1 MDIGK
6 IRKKISLM
14 LLLLIATITFSLINN
29 NPSIGVS
36 ADNDKHPIYSVE
48 TTEKK
53 LSITFDVNWGTDH
66 TKEILDI
73 LDKYNVKAT
82 FFVIGKW
89 INYSEDNAKL
99 LAEIK
104 NRGHEIGNHSNSHAD
119 FTKINKEKIKE
130 EINLTD
136 EKIKK
141 ITGEDVELFRF
152 PSGAYNGSAVNIINE
167 SKHLPI
173 QWSSDSV
180 DWKEKGAD
188 VEYSRVMK
196 GAAPG
201 AIFLF
206 HNNAKYTPENLER
219 LIPKL
224 QSEGY
229 EFVKVSEL
237 IYKENFY
244 INSNGKQIKK

>member
-6 IRKKISLM
+6 IRKKINMM
-14 LLLLIATITFSLINN
+14 LILLIIAITFSLVNS

-36 ADNDKHPIYSVE
+36 ANNDSHPIYSVE
-48 TTEKK
+48 TSEKK
-53 LSITFDVNWGTDH
+53 LSITFDVNWGKDN

-89 INYSEDNAKL
+89 IDYSEDNSKL
-99 LAEIK
+99 LEEIK

-141 ITGEDVELFRF
+141 ITGENVDLFRF
-152 PSGAYNGSAVNIINE
+152 PSGAYNSAAVDAVNE
-167 SKHLPI
+167 CEHFPI
-173 QWSSDSV
+173 QWSADSV

-188 VEYSRVMK
+188 VEYKRIVK
-196 GAAPG
+196 GAEPG

-206 HNNAKYTPENLER
+206 HNNAKYTPENLDK

-224 QSEGY
+224 QEDGY

>member
-1 MDIGK
+1 
-6 IRKKISLM
+6 M
-14 LLLLIATITFSLINN
+14 LVLLIATITLSLINM

-36 ADNDKHPIYSVE
+36 ANNDVHPIYSVD
-48 TTEKK
+48 TSEKK
-53 LSITFDVNWGTDH
+53 ISITFDVNWGTDH

-73 LDKYNVKAT
+73 LDKYDVKAT

-89 INYSEDNAKL
+89 INYSEDNAKIL
-99 LAEIK
+99 SEIK
-104 NRGHEIGNHSNSHAD
+104 SRGHEIGNHSNSHAD

-130 EINLTD
+130 EINLTN
-136 EKIKK
+136 EKINK
-141 ITGEDVELFRF
+141 ITGEDVKLFRF
-152 PSGAYNGSAVNIINE
+152 PSGAYNSNAVNMVNE
-167 SKHLPI
+167 CRVFPI
-173 QWSSDSV
+173 QWSADSV

-188 VEYSRVMK
+188 IEYNRIMK
-196 GAAPG
+196 KAEPG
-201 AIFLF
+201 AILLF

-224 QSEGY
+224 QEEGY
-229 EFVKVSEL
+229 EFVKVSDL